1 MKLRHFFHISPLL
14 LALALTAASA
24 QTPPCSA
31 LSPDEALFAR
41 VTGACRDSAPIVD
54 HRSKGAAIVEKGSRA
69 GKTAGRRTRQGDLP
83 RRAAPMSAVAET
95 FEMPNVVDRT
105 DAAAVDTLAEFSLRV
120 VSARPAIEQANASP
134 TGGGD
139 RDAAAGG

>member
-1 MKLRHFFHISPLL
+1 
-14 LALALTAASA
+14 
-24 QTPPCSA
+24 
-31 LSPDEALFAR
+31 
-41 VTGACRDSAPIVD
+41 
-54 HRSKGAAIVEKGSRA
+54 
-69 GKTAGRRTRQGDLP
+69 
-83 RRAAPMSAVAET
+83 MSAVAET